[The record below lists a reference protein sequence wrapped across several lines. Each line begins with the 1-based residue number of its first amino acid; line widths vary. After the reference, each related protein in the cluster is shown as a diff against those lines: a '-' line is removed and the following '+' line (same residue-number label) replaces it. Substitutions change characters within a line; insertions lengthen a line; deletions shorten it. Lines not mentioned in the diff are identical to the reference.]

1 MGQARSH
8 VRLVQQVGRN
18 IGGAK
23 THLGPAK
30 SIAEAEKPK
39 TKTKHGRFVRG

>member
-8 VRLVQQVGRN
+8 VGPAVGRN

-23 THLGPAK
+23 THLDPAK

-39 TKTKHGRFVRG
+39 TKTKHRRFV